1 MKSRNL
7 QLPFLYGVFILS
19 GFCGLIY
26 ESIWASY
33 LKLFLG
39 HAIYGQVT
47 VLIVFIGG
55 MSIGAWVTG
64 KFAKKIRNPLMIYA
78 LVEVIVGIISLY
90 FHEIYQAVTAYAY
103 SDILPATCSNETVC
117 TSQIAIGALMIL
129 PQSILLG
136 TTFPLMSSGALKISG
151 NESGKVVSMLYF
163 SNSLGAVFG
172 VLFSSFL
179 LIPLIGLPGSLL
191 TAGIGNLL
199 VAAIVYWVAKVTVF
213 KADVESEQTTSTA
226 VKSSTSKYLFILAGI
241 TGLASFIYEIAWI
254 RMLSLVTGASTHSFE
269 LMLSS
274 FILGLSLGGFWI
286 KRKIDT
292 LENPIQF
299 LAKVQIIMGVL
310 AVLTLPIYLWTFEIT
325 QSFLNTVAFTNSGYV
340 LYTFF
345 SKSMYLLVMFPA
357 TFMAGMTLPL
367 VTFILMKS
375 HYGHK
380 AIGFTYSVNS
390 IGSIIGVLLA
400 VFVLMPG
407 LGLKNTIFVA
417 AGLDILLGIGLLMLF
432 AKKDA
437 GARRFIGPVV
447 ACSVLIIALATIS
460 FDQRTMASGVY
471 RLGKSSLGED
481 FDLKYHVDG
490 RTSTVHVI
498 RSDDGIVGI
507 LTNGKSDGALNVKR
521 SLKEIGDEETMTLT
535 SAIPLA
541 YRPDAKSVAQI
552 GFGTGMG
559 SETLLSSD
567 NLEQLHTIEIE
578 PAMFEAAK
586 HFWPVNK
593 SAYTDPRHQMI
604 FDDAKSY
611 FAKNKKQF
619 DIIIAEPSNPWVS
632 GVASLFTHE
641 FYGQVHQYVADGGV
655 FTQWVQL
662 YEINPA
668 LVATIVNALK
678 QHFPKFHIYITS
690 NVDMI
695 IVAFKDG
702 EELPVSDAMFEM
714 PKLKQLLNHIG
725 VYSKNDL
732 IARRIATQETVVPLL
747 ESYTT
752 IANSD
757 YYPVLDT
764 NAAKARFRRDAGS
777 NMLELSNREF
787 LYSRKID
794 GLTNQIPTQEAVT
807 QGMNRFTN
815 AIGNTMKAYSY
826 IVEGAMSE
834 FSTNDQKAYD
844 WWIAAKIFR
853 EGLTECQLSSTEV
866 DAVLPELIAL
876 SQDFFKYLP
885 KEHNQQVWSK
895 VSSSGC
901 LEQLSGQVQAYA
913 SLFSGIAADNYPA
926 IVQYATQL
934 VERKTVKDREKSLLY
949 QSILFAHLQQNQHS
963 AGQLLL
969 EQLAEEPWAEQ
980 RPIWLRYF
988 QQSFSDKDKN
998 LEIAR
1003 SH

>member
-1 MKSRNL
+1 MNKRKL
-7 QLPFLYGVFILS
+7 QLPLLYGVFILS

-64 KFAKKIRNPLMIYA
+64 KFARKIKNPLMIYA

-90 FHEIYQAVTAYAY
+90 FHEIYQAITAFAY
-103 SDILPATCSNETVC
+103 TDVLPAACSSQTVC
-117 TSQIAIGALMIL
+117 SSQIVIGALLIL

-136 TTFPLMSSGALKISG
+136 TTFPLMSSGAMKLSG

-172 VLFSSFL
+172 VLVSSFV

-191 TAGIGNLL
+191 TAGVGNLA
-199 VAAIVYWVAKVTVF
+199 VAAIVYWIAKVSILKTEETD
-213 KADVESEQTTSTA
+213 KATTAQPLSAATGRF
-226 VKSSTSKYLFILAGI
+226 LFLLAGI

-274 FILGLSLGGFWI
+274 FILGLSLGGLWI
-286 KRKIDT
+286 KRKIDN
-292 LENPIQF
+292 LQNPLRF

-310 AVLTLPIYLWTFEIT
+310 AVLTLPVYLWTFEIT
-325 QSFLNTVAFTNSGYV
+325 QSFLNTVAYTNSGYV

-345 SKSMYLLVMFPA
+345 SKFMYLLVMFPA

-390 IGSIIGVLLA
+390 IGSIMGVLLA
-400 VFVLMPG
+400 VFVLMPS

-417 AGLDILLGIGLLMLF
+417 AGLDILLGVGLLLWF
-432 AKKDA
+432 A
-437 GARRFIGPVV
+437 GNRFGWRRFAAPAV
-447 ACSVLIIALATIS
+447 ACSVLVVALLTIN
-460 FDQRTMASGVY
+460 FDQRTLASGVY
-471 RLGKSSLGED
+471 RLGKSSLGDDFALED
-481 FDLKYHVDG
+481 HIDG

-498 RSDDGIVGI
+498 RSSNGLVGI
-507 LTNGKSDGALNVKR
+507 LTNGKSDGSLNVQR
-521 SLKEIGDEETMTLT
+521 SEQQIGDEETMTLT

-541 YRPDAKSVAQI
+541 YRPDAKTVAQI

-559 SETLLSSD
+559 SETLLSST
-567 NLEQLHTIEIE
+567 NLEELHTIEIE

-593 SAYTDPRHQMI
+593 TAYTDPRHQMI

-611 FAKNKKQF
+611 FAKNKRQF

-632 GVASLFTHE
+632 GVASLFTQE

-678 QHFPKFHIYITS
+678 QHFPRFHIYITS

-714 PKLKQLLNHIG
+714 PKLKALLNHVG
-725 VYSKNDL
+725 VYGKNDL
-732 IARRIATQETVVPLL
+732 IARRIATHETVIPLL
-747 ESYTT
+747 ESYTEV
-752 IANSD
+752 ANSD
-757 YYPVLDT
+757 FYPVLDT

-777 NMLELSNREF
+777 NMLQLSNRAF
-787 LYSRKID
+787 LFSRTID
-794 GLTNQIPTQEAVT
+794 GLGNQVPSDNAIER
-807 QGMNRFTN
+807 GMNRFTN
-815 AIGNTMKAYSY
+815 AIGNTIKAYQLV
-826 IVEGAMSE
+826 VEGSVGE
-834 FSTNDQKAYD
+834 FAQAKPKAYD

-853 EGLTECQLSSTEV
+853 EGLIECQLSTAEV
-866 DAVLPELIAL
+866 SVVLPELVIL
-876 SQDFFKYLP
+876 GQDFYKYLP
-885 KEHNQQVWSK
+885 QALNERVWMEVQAAGCSEQMSPEIAAYTRLFNGMALDSPSMITEHAQQLLARNNVTP
-895 VSSSGC
+895 
-901 LEQLSGQVQAYA
+901 LEQ
-913 SLFSGIAADNYPA
+913 N
-926 IVQYATQL
+926 
-934 VERKTVKDREKSLLY
+934 LLY
-949 QSILFAHLQQNQHS
+949 QALMYGYYRQGKANEGL
-963 AGQLLL
+963 A
-969 EQLAEEPWAEQ
+969 LAEQVEQQKWAAEP
-980 RPIWLRYF
+980 PIWLRYF
-988 QQSFSDKDKN
+988 QQAFATQEPLK
-998 LEIAR
+998 LAR
-1003 SH
+1003 SN